1 VTDTLQVTVTWKKNP
16 MPNPRKPFRINVGF
30 IIHEEV
36 GYSHEIPIELDKVKL
51 EDLELH
57 SLNGWVTIGRTPQG
71 LVVQGNFSAETVL
84 ECVRCLKEFTYP
96 LQWEI
101 TELYAFNKKS
111 LSESELLVPDDA
123 HIDLAPL
130 IREYALLEIP
140 IKPLHDPNCKGLCI
154 ECGQDLN
161 ITDCGH
167 SQDRDDSPFA
177 ELKKLL

>member
-1 VTDTLQVTVTWKKNP
+1 

-36 GYSHEIPIELDKVKL
+36 GYSHEIPFEIEKIKLD
-51 EDLELH
+51 DLELKN
-57 SLNGWVTIGRTPQG
+57 LVGKVDIGRTPQG
-71 LVVQGNFSAETVL
+71 LVVQGSFEADTVL

-96 LQWEI
+96 LDWEF
-101 TELYAFNKKS
+101 TELFAFTKKS
-111 LSESELLVPDDA
+111 VSESELLVPEDA
-123 HIDLAPL
+123 QLDLAPL

-140 IKPLHDPNCKGLCI
+140 IKSLHDPECKGLCI

-161 ITDCGH
+161 ISDCGH

-177 ELKKLL
+177 KIKDLLDE

>member
-1 VTDTLQVTVTWKKNP
+1 

-30 IIHEEV
+30 IIHEDV
-36 GYSHEIPIELDKVKL
+36 GYSHEIPFELDKVKL
-51 EDLELH
+51 EDLELQN
-57 SLNGWVTIGRTPQG
+57 LDGIVTIGRTPQG
-71 LVVQGNFSAETVL
+71 LVMQGKFSADVIL
-84 ECVRCLKEFTYP
+84 ECVRCLNEFKYP
-96 LQWEI
+96 LEWEI

-111 LSESELLVPDDA
+111 VSESELLVPDDA

-161 ITDCGH
+161 IEDCGH
-167 SQDRDDSPFA
+167 DQDQEDSPFS